1 MKYSVIDDSLVK
13 ISDIGVRDMQV
24 YPPLTI
30 LMVVRSGIL
39 RRTLPIAILKNEATI
54 NQDIKA
60 ICLYDNSIANYIF
73 WVLKASEQ
81 SILEIYQKDGT
92 TVESI
97 NFERFKDVVIPIPP
111 YSEQRRIVSAI
122 ETAFSLIDEI
132 EENKTSIEQLIK
144 QTKSKVL
151 DLSVR
156 GKLVRQRNDEE
167 PVSSLLSKINGRQ
180 KSPNPSADIFHYP
193 FKVPN
198 SWIWAKGSECFNP
211 MENKR
216 PTGDIFGYI
225 DINSIDNKKHTIAK
239 LKYLKASEAPSR
251 ASRRV
256 NAGDILF
263 SMVRPYLENIA
274 YVDKQFVD
282 CIASTGFYVCK
293 PRPLLFPKYLYYL
306 MLSPYVINGLNTF
319 MKGDN
324 SPSINNDNITSF
336 LYPLPPLQEQLR
348 IVDQIEKILAQLDKI
363 EEAIKA

>member
-1 MKYSVIDDSLVK
+1 
-13 ISDIGVRDMQV
+13 
-24 YPPLTI
+24 
-30 LMVVRSGIL
+30 
-39 RRTLPIAILKNEATI
+39 
-54 NQDIKA
+54 
-60 ICLYDNSIANYIF
+60 
-73 WVLKASEQ
+73 
-81 SILEIYQKDGT
+81 
-92 TVESI
+92 
-97 NFERFKDVVIPIPP
+97 VIPIPP
-111 YSEQRRIVSAI
+111 YSEQRLIVSAI
-122 ETAFSLIDEI
+122 ETAFALIDEI
-132 EENKTSIEQLIK
+132 EENETSIKQLIK

-156 GKLVRQRNDEE
+156 GKLVPQHNDEE
-167 PVSSLLSKINGRQ
+167 PVSALLSRINGRQ

-225 DINSIDNKKHTIAK
+225 DINSIDNKKHIIAK

-274 YVDKQFVD
+274 YIDNQFVD

-319 MKGDN
+319 IKGDN

-336 LYPLPPLQEQLR
+336 LYPLPPLQEQFR
-348 IVDQIEKILAQLDKI
+348 IVDQIEKIFAQLDKI